1 MAIIVHRCFECG
13 HPDVFQHAGI
23 DGKSNRGIH
32 DGRNNCGQGPSKTPA
47 ACHRG
52 NCQWGPPALMPQYA
66 PDGTPLPGIT
76 PPGTPQRWLSAGITC
91 ACPAC
96 VAYYEAKAATA

>member
-1 MAIIVHRCFECG
+1 
-13 HPDVFQHAGI
+13 
-23 DGKSNRGIH
+23 
-32 DGRNNCGQGPSKTPA
+32 
-47 ACHRG
+47 
-52 NCQWGPPALMPQYA
+52 MPQYA

>member
-23 DGKSNRGIH
+23 
-32 DGRNNCGQGPSKTPA
+32 
-47 ACHRG
+47 
-52 NCQWGPPALMPQYA
+52 
-66 PDGTPLPGIT
+66 
-76 PPGTPQRWLSAGITC
+76 TC